1 MEALARLGL
10 FGFAYITV
18 YILSNLVVSTHRI
31 AGNNSTYLFE
41 NFHGLS
47 FLLVAIALGGWIY
60 FTHVKDKG
68 VPRNLKEILYIFT
81 FICGF
86 TSLAGFLGY
95 C

>member
-10 FGFAYITV
+10 FGFGYITI
-18 YILSNLVVSTHRI
+18 YILSNLVASTNRI
-31 AGNNSTYLFE
+31 DGTNSAFFE
-41 NFHGLS
+41 NFHGVS
-47 FLLVAIALGGWIY
+47 FLLVAIALAGWIY